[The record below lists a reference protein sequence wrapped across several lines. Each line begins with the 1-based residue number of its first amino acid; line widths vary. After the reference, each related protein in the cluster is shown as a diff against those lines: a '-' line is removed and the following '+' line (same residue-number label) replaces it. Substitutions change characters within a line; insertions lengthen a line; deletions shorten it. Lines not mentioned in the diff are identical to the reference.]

1 MTRRATCSSIYFL
14 CRVSPKIFVF
24 FSLNMTVSW
33 QFFPETGAPTA
44 VAARWTSSARRLHQ
58 PQNRPPC
65 CSNIFFYLFP
75 FSKVVW
81 YVMIF
86 SLCVTVLNGYF
97 ILCCDQSERIIPV
110 LVWLVGSMIIDLS
123 ILHPLLNY
131 TIGRYPRETHCSF
144 CVRRRQVGQVRTPSD
159 R

>member
-1 MTRRATCSSIYFL
+1 MVCYD
-14 CRVSPKIFVF
+14 
-24 FSLNMTVSW
+24 
-33 QFFPETGAPTA
+33 
-44 VAARWTSSARRLHQ
+44 
-58 PQNRPPC
+58 
-65 CSNIFFYLFP
+65 
-75 FSKVVW
+75 
-81 YVMIF
+81 F

-131 TIGRYPRETHCSF
+131 IIGRYHRETHCSF
-144 CVRRRQVGQVRTPSD
+144 CVSWRQVGQVRTPSD

>member
-1 MTRRATCSSIYFL
+1 VFLNLFLMSSESQNLCFFFSKHDSELTVFSRDRCTDRCSS
-14 CRVSPKIFVF
+14 
-24 FSLNMTVSW
+24 TVDK
-33 QFFPETGAPTA
+33 FCKAAAPTSESTA
-44 VAARWTSSARRLHQ
+44 LLFEH
-58 PQNRPPC
+58 
-65 CSNIFFYLFP
+65 FFYLFP